1 MTIPTLELNDGN
13 TIPQL
18 GYGVFLV
25 PADDAERAVSEALK
39 AGYRH
44 IDTAA
49 IYKNEEGVGAAI
61 AKSGIPRDEL
71 FITTKLWND
80 RHDGDEPDRAID
92 ESLEKLGLDA
102 VDLYLVHWPTPANDN
117 YVHAWEKMI
126 GIRERGLA
134 RSIGVS
140 NHLVPHLERLVAD
153 ADTDDADTGGLYFLP
168 YLLGERSPHWNPD
181 ARGAFVGIGRHHGR
195 AHLMRAVLEGVAL
208 NLATCI
214 GAFRE
219 AGATIDRV
227 DAVGGGAA
235 SDAWLQIMADVWGV
249 PVRRRSVVEEANSLG
264 AAVVGAVGLGLV
276 DSFAAARDL
285 SEVTAEFT
293 PDAARHDT
301 YRARLARFDD
311 AYGALA
317 PWFAAHERRA

>member
-25 PADDAERAVSEALK
+25 PADEAERAVSEALE

-49 IYKNEEGVGAAI
+49 IYGNEEGVGAAI

-80 RHDGDEPDRAID
+80 RHDADEPDKAID

-140 NHLVPHLERLVAD
+140 NHLVPHLERIVAETGVTPAVNQIELHPAYQQRD
-153 ADTDDADTGGLYFLP
+153 ITEWAAQHGVLIESWGPLGQGKYDLFGSGAVASAASATGRTPAQVVLRWHLQKGFIVFPKSVHAERMRENLDVFDFELDDAQMSAIDGLDPLD
-168 YLLGERSPHWNPD
+168 GSGR
-181 ARGAFVGIGRHHGR
+181 VGTHPND
-195 AHLMRAVLEGVAL
+195 L
-208 NLATCI
+208 N
-214 GAFRE
+214 
-219 AGATIDRV
+219 
-227 DAVGGGAA
+227 
-235 SDAWLQIMADVWGV
+235 
-249 PVRRRSVVEEANSLG
+249 
-264 AAVVGAVGLGLV
+264 
-276 DSFAAARDL
+276 
-285 SEVTAEFT
+285 
-293 PDAARHDT
+293 
-301 YRARLARFDD
+301 
-311 AYGALA
+311 
-317 PWFAAHERRA
+317 